1 MIKMGSG
8 DELDFV
14 EGNEM
19 ENKKALKLLY
29 GGSSVFC
36 GAIAGIWAFTAN
48 RFQISES
55 LLVVIGGMIAGI
67 GLGMVCHGMS
77 VLVKR

>member
-1 MIKMGSG
+1 MGTG
-8 DELDFV
+8 DELDFA
-14 EGNEM
+14 EENEM
-19 ENKKALKLLY
+19 ENKKTLKLLY

-36 GAIAGIWAFTAN
+36 GA
-48 RFQISES
+48 
-55 LLVVIGGMIAGI
+55 IAGI